1 MKFTKDNIKKIERF
15 IEIKNRGYY
24 ANGTELQA
32 VYNEV
37 FEVNKPATNCG
48 SCIRQRIQEL
58 ENVLRA
64 FKRNGEMSG
73 FTDVYQYI
81 DEINAIESEIKPSES
96 VSTPEPIV
104 MKVEENKAVRE
115 PKNKPVIKKA
125 GRPKK
130 K

>member
-48 SCIRQRIQEL
+48 SCIRQRITEL
-58 ENVLRA
+58 ENALNA
-64 FKRNGEMSG
+64 FKRNGQLSG

-81 DEINAIESEIKPSES
+81 DEIEAIESEISAPVEASDS
-96 VSTPEPIV
+96 VSSDEPTV
-104 MKVEENKAVRE
+104 VKVEE
-115 PKNKPVIKKA
+115 KNKPVVKKA

>member
-48 SCIRQRIQEL
+48 SCIRQRITEL
-58 ENVLRA
+58 ETALNA
-64 FKRNGEMSG
+64 FKRNGQLSG

-81 DEINAIESEIKPSES
+81 DEIEAIESEISSLVEAIDS
-96 VSTPEPIV
+96 VSSDEPTT
-104 MKVEENKAVRE
+104 MKVEE
-115 PKNKPVIKKA
+115 KNKPVVKKA

>member
-48 SCIRQRIQEL
+48 SCIRQRITEL
-58 ENVLRA
+58 ENALNA
-64 FKRNGEMSG
+64 FKRNGQLSG

-81 DEINAIESEIKPSES
+81 DEIEAIKSEISAPVEASDS
-96 VSTPEPIV
+96 VSSDEPTV
-104 MKVEENKAVRE
+104 VKVEE
-115 PKNKPVIKKA
+115 KNKPVVKKA

>member
-1 MKFTKDNIKKIERF
+1 MKFTKDNVKKIERF

-48 SCIRQRIQEL
+48 SCIRQRITEL
-58 ENVLRA
+58 ENALNA
-64 FKRNGEMSG
+64 FKRNGQLSG
-73 FTDVYQYI
+73 FTDVYKYI
-81 DEINAIESEIKPSES
+81 DEIEAIESEISAPVEPSDS
-96 VSTPEPIV
+96 ISSYEPTT
-104 MKVEENKAVRE
+104 MKVEE
-115 PKNKPVIKKA
+115 KNKPVIKKA